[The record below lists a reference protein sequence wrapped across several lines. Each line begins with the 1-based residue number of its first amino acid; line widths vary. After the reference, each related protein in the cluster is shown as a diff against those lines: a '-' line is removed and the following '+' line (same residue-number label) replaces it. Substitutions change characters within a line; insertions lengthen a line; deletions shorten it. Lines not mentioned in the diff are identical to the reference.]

1 MGSASR
7 VFLGLIAGLAL
18 GIALAALEHA
28 ALPSIVAAVEP
39 IGAVWLNALQM
50 TVVLLVVSL
59 LVTGVAGASEAAAS
73 GRLALHALLWFVSLL
88 GAAAL
93 IAAVVAPLGI
103 RWFAADLVPPAALL
117 QGIAPGD
124 AATRTPSLGEWVLGL
139 VPANP
144 IAAAA
149 DGAMLPL
156 VVFALF
162 FGFAVTRIAP
172 QPRAHLLASFQA
184 VIDTMMVIVRW
195 VLWAAPVGVFALVLP
210 IAAGAGTRLL
220 GGLAVYLVLVCGVVG
235 LVTLALYP
243 VAIVFGRVSLRRFA
257 RAAAPAQAVAFS
269 TQSSLAALPAMLQGV
284 GTHLAVPPRVSSLV
298 LPLAV
303 AMFRITGPVAY
314 LGAAV
319 FVAWLYGVPI
329 PPAQFA
335 AGIAV
340 GVVVGMGAVGLPGPV
355 NFMATYVPVFQ
366 VMGLP
371 LEPLALLLA
380 VNAIPDIFM
389 TVGNVTADVAVT
401 GILARRSVEVEA
413 AAGDRRVSI
422 G

>member
-1 MGSASR
+1 MTSTSR

-18 GIALAALEHA
+18 GITLSALQHA
-28 ALPSIVAAVEP
+28 ALPAVVAAVEP
-39 IGAVWLNALQM
+39 IGTVWLNALRM

-59 LVTGVAGASEAAAS
+59 LVTGVAGASEAASS
-73 GRLALHALLWFVSLL
+73 GRLALRALLLFVALL
-88 GAAAL
+88 GAGAVF
-93 IAAVVAPLGI
+93 AAVVAPLGI
-103 RWFAADLVPPAALL
+103 RWVSTGLAPPAALL
-117 QGIAPGD
+117 QGMAPAD
-124 AATRTPSLGEWVLGL
+124 AATRTPSLAEWVLTL

-149 DGAMLPL
+149 DNAMLPL

-162 FGFAVTRIAP
+162 FGFAVTRIDP

-210 IAAGAGTRLL
+210 IAASAGTRVL
-220 GGLAVYLVLVCGVVG
+220 GGLAVYLLLVCGVVA

-243 VAIVFGRVSLRRFA
+243 VATVFGRVSLRRFA

-269 TQSSLAALPAMLQGV
+269 TQSSLAALPAMLEGV
-284 GTHLAVPPRVSSLV
+284 GRQLAVPPRVSALV

-319 FVAWLYGVPI
+319 FVAWLYGIAISPG
-329 PPAQFA
+329 QFA
-335 AGIAV
+335 AGIAI

-389 TVGNVTADVAVT
+389 TVGNVTADMAVT
-401 GILARRSVEVEA
+401 RILAQRSPEA
-413 AAGDRRVSI
+413 AAATDDAMQG
-422 G
+422 